1 MMIELY
7 ITSIDGIDLQRVSE
21 IDADRAC
28 KVHRLRLDDD
38 KRRCI
43 AGGLFIKKFLSDAKI
58 TVNEFGKPKADNGLH
73 FNISHSG
80 DYVLFALSDR
90 EIGCDIEK
98 ARDINPEKLGK
109 IVFCDNE
116 MTTIRNAADKQQ
128 CFFDLWTRK
137 ESLLKCLGK
146 GFHQSSKSVDV
157 SRDICQIV
165 ANTYHFKMW
174 HKDGYTASVCS
185 SYETIPQN
193 IEFIRL

>member
-1 MMIELY
+1 MIKLY
-7 ITSIDGIDLQRVSE
+7 ITSINEIDLKRVSE

-28 KVHRLRLDDD
+28 KFNRLKLTDD
-38 KRRCI
+38 KKRCV
-43 AGGLFIKKFLSDAKI
+43 AGGLFIKKFLSGAKI
-58 TVNEFGKPKADNGLH
+58 SVNDFGKPTADNDLH

-116 MTTIRNAADKQQ
+116 MTAIKNSADKLQ

-137 ESLLKCLGK
+137 ESLLKCIGK

-157 SRDICQIV
+157 SREFCQI
-165 ANTYHFKMW
+165 AENTYHFKMW
-174 HKDGYTASVCS
+174 HKDSYTASVCS
-185 SYETIPQN
+185 SYETIPEN

>member
-1 MMIELY
+1 MIKLY
-7 ITSIDGIDLQRVSE
+7 ITSINEIDLKRVNE

-28 KVHRLRLDDD
+28 KCNRLKLTND
-38 KRRCI
+38 KKRCV
-43 AGGLFIKKFLSDAKI
+43 AGGLFIKKFLSGAKI
-58 TVNEFGKPKADNGLH
+58 SVNDFGKPTADNGLH

-98 ARDINPEKLGK
+98 TRDIIPEKLGK

-116 MTTIRNAADKQQ
+116 LTAIKNSADKQQ

-157 SRDICQIV
+157 SREICQI
-165 ANTYHFKMW
+165 AESTYHFKMW
-174 HKDGYTASVCS
+174 HKEGYTASVCS
-185 SYETIPQN
+185 PYETIPEN